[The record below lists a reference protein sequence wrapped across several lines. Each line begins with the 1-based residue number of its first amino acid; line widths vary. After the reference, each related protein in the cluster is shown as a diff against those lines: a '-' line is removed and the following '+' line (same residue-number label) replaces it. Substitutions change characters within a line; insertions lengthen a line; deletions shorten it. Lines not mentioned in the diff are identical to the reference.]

1 MATRQTIVAVVEDD
15 LSVLRATRDLL
26 DALGVAT
33 SVFSS
38 AEEFLERG
46 AEARPDC
53 LLLDI
58 HLGGM
63 SGIDLSRQLA
73 DNGSTLPVI
82 FMTALDDE
90 RTRMLAMQA
99 GCVAFLRKPCAAR
112 DLMDAIHTAVLRT

>member
-15 LSVLRATRDLL
+15 LSVLRAIRDLL

-33 SVFSS
+33 SVFSL

-63 SGIDLSRQLA
+63 SGIDLSRRLA

-90 RTRMLAMQA
+90 RTRILAMQA

-112 DLMDAIHTAVLRT
+112 DLMDAIHTAVPPT